1 MYFDICPKR
10 KQGQG
15 PKMEG
20 LSYTGLVFE
29 GFSCLTKQGQG
40 FKPLAHGIYTQTWGK
55 HGSSAPL
62 PPPSLA
68 ALLVEKFLVKRI
80 VLFDFP
86 PEESAFPYTD

>member
-1 MYFDICPKR
+1 VYFDICPKR

-62 PPPSLA
+62 PPPLPCGPFSGKISS
-68 ALLVEKFLVKRI
+68 EKDRSI
-80 VLFDFP
+80 
-86 PEESAFPYTD
+86 